1 MSKSSERQRM
11 ILEGGDDDDEFD
23 LQSFTVAKDFEES
36 ETFYGFIL
44 DLQKSIS
51 TNYVTSFEDKENYL
65 WNHSLFLKIFL
76 Y

>member
-11 ILEGGDDDDEFD
+11 ILEGGDDDEFD
-23 LQSFTVAKDFEES
+23 LQSFTVAKDFEEG

-44 DLQKSIS
+44 DLQESIS
-51 TNYVTSFEDKENYL
+51 TNYATSFEDKENYL